1 MIRSA
6 YEITLLVTGLS
17 VGPGKNN
24 VEHVKVYGYD
34 LMNGIMF
41 KAGNS
46 HDFDTFEAR
55 SWTLLG

>member
-6 YEITLLVTGLS
+6 HGFTLPVTGLL

-24 VEHVKVYGYD
+24 VEHVGVYEYD
-34 LMNGIMF
+34 LMNGIIS

-46 HDFDTFEAR
+46 HNFEAFEAS

>member
-6 YEITLLVTGLS
+6 HENTLLVTGLS

-24 VEHVKVYGYD
+24 VEHVKIYEYD
-34 LMNGIMF
+34 LMNGIIS
-41 KAGNS
+41 KAGSS

-55 SWTLLG
+55 SCTRLG